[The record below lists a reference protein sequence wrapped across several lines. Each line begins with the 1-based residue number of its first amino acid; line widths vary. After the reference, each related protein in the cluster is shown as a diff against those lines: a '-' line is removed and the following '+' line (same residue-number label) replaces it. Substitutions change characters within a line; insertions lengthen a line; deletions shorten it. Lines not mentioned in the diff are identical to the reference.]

1 MVKDQIDGLH
11 YKGVLN
17 GKELSY
23 HPLALL
29 PAMIFHISKDSK
41 LYHSI
46 LTCFKNAF
54 TIGWNFTHHGFHNLW
69 KLWCLASLA
78 SIDIITVAT
87 IDIILWAVCLS
98 AALAT
103 WSLTFRARRR
113 RALCAADF

>member
-1 MVKDQIDGLH
+1 MGVKDQIDGFH

-54 TIGWNFTHHGFHNLW
+54 TIGWDFTHHGFHNLW
-69 KLWCLASLA
+69 KLWCLTSLA
-78 SIDIITVAT
+78 SIDIIIVV
-87 IDIILWAVCLS
+87 W
-98 AALAT
+98 
-103 WSLTFRARRR
+103 TFAF
-113 RALCAADF
+113 ALCRSSYKKSFRSVEK